1 MWLGAS
7 GISSTL
13 SPDLGFTVGYVSRFL
28 EDPREDHMAVVKH
41 ILRYVAGT
49 TSWGMWYGRKSDT
62 EASLIGYCHSDYAGD
77 LEKRQSMSG
86 IIFFLGVN
94 PITWQS
100 MKQKLVAQ
108 SSCEAEYIPVANA
121 TCQALWLSRVLAE
134 IQGRVQRVPILKV
147 DNKSAIALIKN
158 PVLTRQTRHIEVK
171 YHSVRES
178 AARGQISVEFI
189 GTIDQLGDK
198 LTKSLSQG

>member
-1 MWLGAS
+1 
-7 GISSTL
+7 
-13 SPDLGFTVGYVSRFL
+13 
-28 EDPREDHMAVVKH
+28 MAVVKH

-108 SSCEAEYIPVANA
+108 SICEAEYIAVANA
-121 TCQALWLSRVLAE
+121 TCQALWLSCVLAE
-134 IQGRVQRVPILKV
+134 IQGVQRVPVLKV

-158 PVLTRQTRHIEVK
+158 PVLTGQTRHIEVK
-171 YHSVRES
+171 YHLVQES

-189 GTIDQLGDK
+189 GTIDQLGDI
-198 LTKSLSQG
+198 LTKSLGRVKFQELRARIGLIDIIKQHDQA